1 MERVCYRLKVHP
13 GLLDEY
19 VARQQMSL
27 SEMRA
32 ALERV
37 MYLP

>member
-19 VARQQMSL
+19 VARQQMSW

-37 MYLP
+37 MCLP